1 MQTDAER
8 LNSLRLVVARVRDE
22 RLERAMQ
29 RVKKQRERSQMRSRD
44 RLFEQA
50 REVIKSRKASEAIN

>member
-8 LNSLRLVVARVRDE
+8 LNSLRLVVARVRDG

>member
-8 LNSLRLVVARVRDE
+8 LNSLRLVVARVRDG

-29 RVKKQRERSQMRSRD
+29 TVQKQRERSQIRNRD

-50 REVIKSRKASEAIN
+50 RQVVKSRKASEAIN